1 MILTRA
7 EAELS
12 SAQTIAVQ
20 YEVEMFKPVNRYIQ
34 ISLPQPKSKPESNL
48 LLPDDYKPVEER
60 YVTVKVVAF
69 ASDVRFKDQLVMHGG
84 CGTSVIIDKSM
95 IEEITINNSKINVVL
110 DNYVVGIIK

>member
-1 MILTRA
+1 
-7 EAELS
+7 
-12 SAQTIAVQ
+12 
-20 YEVEMFKPVNRYIQ
+20 MFKPVNRYIQ
-34 ISLPQPKSKPESNL
+34 ISLPKPKPQSTSSIVLPE
-48 LLPDDYKPVEER
+48 DYKPTEER
-60 YVTVKVVAF
+60 HITAKVVAF